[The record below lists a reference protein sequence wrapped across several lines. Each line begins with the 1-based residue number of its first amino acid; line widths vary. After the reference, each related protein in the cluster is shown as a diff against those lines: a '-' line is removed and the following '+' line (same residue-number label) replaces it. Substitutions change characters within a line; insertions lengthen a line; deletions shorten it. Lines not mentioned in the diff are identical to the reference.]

1 MIFFFLVI
9 VSHQGVTHLIDSI
22 GEMAE
27 EYDLFMSKYDQEQRK
42 IEQLNLTLATKLQV
56 NLADY

>member
-1 MIFFFLVI
+1 
-9 VSHQGVTHLIDSI
+9 
-22 GEMAE
+22 MAE

-56 NLADY
+56 NLADD